1 MKKVIIL
8 LVLFNTVIFAQQ
20 KEPFIEVT
28 RDAISVDGKKI
39 VKTATVAKRD
49 SLFIKT
55 QPTLPLAVVTVT
67 KQDSLFIIKG
77 LYDVLENKRKI
88 TKSNKAQIQIDP
100 NISFDVFFK
109 IMATASAAGYTD
121 ISYTSKIN
129 GKNHTESI
137 NFPEAQPIPQSDKNH
152 LNLAVLISKD
162 YLEIWARGGSLPMIF
177 YKECQDGKT
186 IKLCV
191 LHRESEEDP
200 GKIEMSVYSISD
212 SAYLDNNYE
221 FITTLSAV
229 KPDSTVATLSKNSS
243 RRLACG
249 QSSSGV
255 EDICIKGKPAISLR
269 PRSAYDELARL
280 FVLIRN
286 RFIDSPDAD
295 EIIIFEEDEV
305 AISKVLQL
313 HHEARIAGFSKVKL
327 AKLKK
332 EGSKSILRILQ

>member
-20 KEPFIEVT
+20 KIPKIEVT
-28 RDAISVDGKKI
+28 RDAISVDGRKI
-39 VKTATVAKRD
+39 VKTATVAKHD
-49 SLFIKT
+49 SLF
-55 QPTLPLAVVTVT
+55 
-67 KQDSLFIIKG
+67 IKG

-109 IMATASAAGYTD
+109 IMAAASAAGYTD

-129 GKNHTESI
+129 GKYHTESI
-137 NFPEAQPIPQSDKNH
+137 NFLGTPLIPQSDENH
-152 LNLAVLISKD
+152 LNLSVGIYKD
-162 YLEIWARGGSLPMIF
+162 CLEIWGRGGSLPRIF

-186 IKLCV
+186 IKLCT

-212 SAYLDNNYE
+212 SAYLDGNNE

-229 KPDSTVATLSKNSS
+229 KPGSNVATLSKNSS
-243 RRLACG
+243 RVLMCG
-249 QSSSGV
+249 QSSPGV
-255 EDICIKGKPAISLR
+255 EDICVNGKPAISLR
-269 PRSAYDELARL
+269 PRSVYDEFARL
-280 FVLIRN
+280 LVMIRN
-286 RFIDSPDAD
+286 RFIDSPDID
-295 EIIIFEEDEV
+295 EIIIFEDDEI

-313 HHEARIAGFSKVKL
+313 HHEARTAGFSKVRL
-327 AKLKK
+327 AKLKE
-332 EGSKSILRILQ
+332 EGWKPILKILW